1 MSQTP
6 DSYYIRTQILKKYS
20 LCTSCI
26 NRQINTYDELNIS
39 NNKKNCE
46 LCNNIYLNIDKLA
59 DSVISKLSE
68 YQYSTFQIGVSL
80 PTNIIE
86 FEDKL
91 RSSFKLAGGINIKS
105 DFVKKLR
112 NIISSKIIKS
122 VDHYNA
128 DVIVKVEPLDSTITI
143 YSKPVHLYGRY
154 IKKIRGVKQRNISC
168 LSCNNIGC
176 ELCSNKKIFDYRSI
190 EDFLSSQLLKHFNSK
205 KIKFTWIGS
214 EDINSLVLGN
224 GRPFY
229 VDVFEPKLRSLLNFN
244 LHHNNDIY
252 LNDFVMQKN
261 NFKSVNFIF
270 EALVKIIFT
279 KKPDIKKLESLTK
292 FFKNREVDLI
302 PIGKNKV
309 IKRKIHQISIKK
321 ISNNSADFTVKSD
334 GGVSIKALVGESGFS
349 KHILYVTPNI
359 SEIINCDCQC
369 SLFDI
374 TNVYHENNDI

>member
-6 DSYYIRTQILKKYS
+6 DSSYIRNQILKKYS
-20 LCTSCI
+20 LCANCI
-26 NRQINTYDELNIS
+26 NRQINTDDKITIS

-46 LCNNIYLNIDKLA
+46 LCNNIYSNIDQLA

-91 RSSFKLAGGINIKS
+91 RSHLKLAGGINIKS
-105 DFVKKLR
+105 DFVQKLR
-112 NIISSKIIKS
+112 NIISSKIVNS
-122 VDHYNA
+122 VDYYNP
-128 DVIVKVEPLDSTITI
+128 DIVVKVQPLDSTITV

-154 IKKIRGVKQRNISC
+154 IKKIRGVKQRNIAC

-190 EDFLSSQLLKHFNSK
+190 EDFLSSQLLKHFKSK

-214 EDINSLVLGN
+214 EDMNSLVLGN

-229 VDVFEPKLRSLLNFN
+229 ADVFEPKLRSLLNFN
-244 LHHNNDIY
+244 LDHKNDIY
-252 LNDFVMQKN
+252 LNDFVTQTN
-261 NFKSVNFIF
+261 NSKSVNFIF
-270 EALVKIIFT
+270 EAFVKIMFT
-279 KKPDIKKLESLTK
+279 KKPDINKLESLTK
-292 FFKNREVDLI
+292 VFKNREVDLI

-309 IKRKIHQISIKK
+309 LKRTIYQISIKK

-349 KHILYVTPNI
+349 KNVLYVTPNI
-359 SEIINCDCQC
+359 SEIIDCDCQC

-374 TNVYHENNDI
+374 TNVYHNNNEI

>member
-6 DSYYIRTQILKKYS
+6 DSSYIRNQILKKYS
-20 LCTSCI
+20 LCVNCI
-26 NRQINTYDELNIS
+26 NRQINTDDKITIS

-46 LCNNIYLNIDKLA
+46 LCNNIYSNID
-59 DSVISKLSE
+59 KLSE

-91 RSSFKLAGGINIKS
+91 RSHLKLAGGINIKS
-105 DFVKKLR
+105 DFVQKLR
-112 NIISSKIIKS
+112 NIISSNIVNS
-122 VDHYNA
+122 VDYYNP
-128 DVIVKVEPLDSTITI
+128 DIVVKVQPLDSTITV

-154 IKKIRGVKQRNISC
+154 VKKIRGVKQRNIAC

-176 ELCSNKKIFDYRSI
+176 ELCSNKKIFDYRSF
-190 EDFLSSQLLKHFNSK
+190 EDFLSSHLLKHFKSK

-214 EDINSLVLGN
+214 EDMNSLVIGN

-229 VDVFEPKLRSLLNFN
+229 ADVFEPKLRSLINFN
-244 LHHNNDIY
+244 LDHKNDIY
-252 LNDFVMQKN
+252 LNDFVTQTN
-261 NFKSVNFIF
+261 NSKSVNFIF
-270 EALVKIIFT
+270 ESFVKIIFA
-279 KKPDIKKLESLTK
+279 KKPDINKLESLTK
-292 FFKNREVDLI
+292 IFKNREVDLI

-309 IKRKIHQISIKK
+309 IKRTVYQISIKK

-349 KHILYVTPNI
+349 KNVLYITPNI
-359 SEIINCDCQC
+359 SEIIDCDCQC

-374 TNVYHENNDI
+374 TNVYHNNNEI